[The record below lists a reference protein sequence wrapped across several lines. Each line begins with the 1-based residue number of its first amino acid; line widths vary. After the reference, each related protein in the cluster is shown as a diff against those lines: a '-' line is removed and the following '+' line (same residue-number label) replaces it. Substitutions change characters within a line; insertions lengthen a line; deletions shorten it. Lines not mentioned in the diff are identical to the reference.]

1 MSIRKALSLSLPLLA
16 VLGCYDGA
24 RAQLT
29 GVTYIHTDTITVG
42 TTGVDST
49 FKYQWEEV
57 TFWSRDGDLEF
68 KAATKPDTVS
78 WASRDYIRVTEGQMI
93 SFGPA
98 TKLWRWQGKA
108 VADSVVVYFVGLK
121 KVKRYQ

>member
-1 MSIRKALSLSLPLLA
+1 MKTRSLLTLLA
-16 VLGCYDGA
+16 LLMLGYSQSA

-29 GVTYIHTDTITVG
+29 GVTYIHTDTITVDTVG
-42 TTGVDST
+42 IDST
-49 FKYQWEEV
+49 FTYQWEEV

-78 WASRDYIRVTEGQMI
+78 WASRDFIRITEGQMI

-108 VADSVVVYFVGLK
+108 TADSVVVYFVGLK

>member
-1 MSIRKALSLSLPLLA
+1 MKTRSLLA
-16 VLGCYDGA
+16 LLALLMLGYSQSA

-29 GVTYIHTDTITVG
+29 GVTYIHTDTITVD
-42 TTGVDST
+42 TVGVDST
-49 FKYQWEEV
+49 FTYQWEEV

-78 WASRDYIRVTEGQMI
+78 WSSRDFIRITEGQMI

-108 VADSVVVYFVGLK
+108 TADSVVVYFVGLK

>member
-1 MSIRKALSLSLPLLA
+1 MKTRSLFVLLA
-16 VLGCYDGA
+16 LLMLGHSESA
-24 RAQLT
+24 WAQLT
-29 GVTYIHTDTITVG
+29 GVTYIHTDTITVD
-42 TTGVDST
+42 TVGVDST
-49 FKYQWEEV
+49 FTYQWEEV

-78 WASRDYIRVTEGQMI
+78 WASRDFIRITEGQMI

-108 VADSVVVYFVGLK
+108 PADSVVVYFVGLK